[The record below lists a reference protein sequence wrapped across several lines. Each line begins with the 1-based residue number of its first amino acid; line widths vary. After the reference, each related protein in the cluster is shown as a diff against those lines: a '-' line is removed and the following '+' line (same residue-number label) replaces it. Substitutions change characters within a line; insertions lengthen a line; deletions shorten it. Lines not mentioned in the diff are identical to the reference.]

1 MNLIDDPNL
10 QGDVANE
17 VREFQSMLTVLE
29 SKLSLAFKIFLK
41 LYPLLIAND
50 TTRQEEGLQHL
61 REFNAILRTGYL
73 QLLSDSASS
82 ESSNYA
88 NN

>member
-29 SKLSLAFKIFLK
+29 SKLSLAVKIFLK
-41 LYPLLIAND
+41 LYPFLISCD
-50 TTRQEEGLQHL
+50 PKKQEEGLQHL

-73 QLLSDSASS
+73 QLFPDNLFPL
-82 ESSNYA
+82 N
-88 NN
+88 